1 MKCPGQAYPV
11 PHITKVYFDKLRFVI
26 YTSGM
31 NFVGRQR
38 ELAFLE
44 EAWTG
49 SKSAF
54 IPVYGRRRVGK
65 SELLVH
71 FIEGRGG
78 LYFVGKRAP
87 AAAQIREFMETAA
100 RALDEPLFAQTR
112 IENWKAA
119 LETVASRWKGK
130 NKLVLVLDEF
140 QWMVE
145 ASPELPSVIQE
156 LWDRQ
161 WSRNGRLFLV
171 LCGSYL
177 GFMEREVLGK
187 ESPLFGRRTGQL
199 HLQPFNHLEAA
210 GFHPRLPVDAQARIY
225 AICGGIPAYLL
236 ALDGSLSVEQNITT
250 RLLDDSA
257 PLAREPEFLLREEL
271 RDLSP
276 YHAILTSLAEG
287 KTNPAGLA
295 KGTGL
300 DARALNYHLTT
311 LMELGYV
318 QRRYPIS
325 DGRPNLRSVR
335 YALDDPLLRFWFRF
349 IFPHQSLLRVLGAA
363 RGFTELVRPDLESY
377 FGRCFERLCREALPL
392 LYAAEGVQAAY
403 QVGEYWDPKL
413 QVDVVGLRQDRWTD
427 LGECKWG
434 TVSSLPALAAEL
446 EAKVAQYPNARNATI
461 GRRLFIRASA
471 ARSKADVPDIRIH
484 TLQDLYS
491 LSWGNK

>member
-1 MKCPGQAYPV
+1 
-11 PHITKVYFDKLRFVI
+11 
-26 YTSGM
+26 M

-44 EAWTG
+44 EAWI
-49 SKSAF
+49 SPKSAF

-71 FIEGRGG
+71 FIERRGG

-100 RALDEPLFAQTR
+100 RALGEPLLAQTR
-112 IENWKAA
+112 IETWKAA
-119 LETVASRWKGK
+119 LETVGNRWNGDG
-130 NKLVLVLDEF
+130 KLVLVLDEF

-156 LWDRQ
+156 LWDRT
-161 WSRNGRLFLV
+161 WSRKASFFLV

-187 ESPLFGRRTGQL
+187 QSPLFGRRTGQI
-199 HLQPFNHLEAA
+199 HLKPFNHLESA
-210 GFHPRLPVDAQARIY
+210 GFHPRLSEEDHARIY

-236 ALDGSLSVEQNITT
+236 ALDSSLSVEQNIAT

-257 PLAREPEFLLREEL
+257 ALAREPEFLLREEL

-287 KTNPAGLA
+287 KTNPANLA
-295 KGTGL
+295 KSTGL

-311 LMELGYV
+311 LTELGYLH
-318 QRRYPIS
+318 RRYPVV
-325 DGRPNLRSVR
+325 DAKPNIRSVR

-349 IFPHQSLLRVLGAA
+349 IFPHQSLLRVLGPG
-363 RGFTELVRPDLESY
+363 RGFTELVRPELDAY

-392 LYAAEGVQAAY
+392 LYAAEGVQTAY
-403 QVGEYWDPKL
+403 QVGEYWDPL
-413 QVDVVGLRQDRWTD
+413 VQIDVIGLRQDRWTD

-434 TVSSLPALAAEL
+434 NVSSLPALEAEL
-446 EAKVAQYPNARNATI
+446 EAKVGRYPNARNASI
-461 GRRLFIRASA
+461 GRRLFVKAA
-471 ARSKADVPDIRIH
+471 PARSKARSQDVRVH

-491 LSWGNK
+491 LSSGKG